1 MIETQRSED
10 VEAKVQRQTEEE
22 KVRNI
27 KESQKKLIL
36 KKEHNNKVAKYQISG
51 VVEEFQY
58 FFMNTDK
65 KDPVEK
71 LRENDIQRELKI
83 EIQFKKYLQFK
94 GN

>member
-27 KESQKKLIL
+27 KESKKKLIL
-36 KKEHNNKVAKYQISG
+36 KKEHNNKVAKYQSSG

-58 FFMNTDK
+58 FFMNTEK

-83 EIQFKKYLQFK
+83 EIQFQKYLQFK

>member
-27 KESQKKLIL
+27 KESKKKLIL

-58 FFMNTDK
+58 FFMNT
-65 KDPVEK
+65 
-71 LRENDIQRELKI
+71 QLK
-83 EIQFKKYLQFK
+83 
-94 GN
+94 N